1 MSELAAIRR
10 TYPPDAQ
17 VGMRIVDVP
26 ITLYTNEPRLLTSL
40 RDYFAPYLA
49 ERPASDAHR
58 VFVLQGEPVYD
69 AARLR
74 DVSRAAGKSVKE
86 AFYDT
91 ADGRIVVKRRTGVA
105 IYVAEPD
112 HYVVGDLVTN
122 TNQAVNAVMIVFAKA
137 MLQRSFVMLHASAVL
152 AETGGIAFASPSG
165 SGKSTMAL
173 ALVEYRYRF
182 VTNDRLFVRCVNG
195 YGAEMIGVPKRPRVN
210 PGTLFRLP
218 RLARLATFEERS
230 RYASLRI
237 EELWTV
243 EQKHDVDV
251 DAIYGPGTVHLQ
263 GRLTAIYLLRWSP
276 VECGWNVRSLGVAE
290 RRAAVG
296 QMIKRTTVYDVA
308 PPRAGESVAAN
319 AVADAV
325 SMYEV
330 TGRADVGRLVDF
342 VLTHA
347 E

>member
-1 MSELAAIRR
+1 MSELTAIRR

-26 ITLYTNEPRLLTSL
+26 LTLHTNEPRLLASL

-49 ERPASDAHR
+49 ERPAVDARR
-58 VFVLQGEPVYD
+58 VYVMQGEPIYD

-91 ADGRIVVKRRTGVA
+91 ADARIVVKRRTGVA

-122 TNQAVNAVMIVFAKA
+122 FNQAVNAVMMVFAKA

-152 AETGGIAFASPSG
+152 GETGGIAFASPSG

-173 ALVEYRYRF
+173 ALVEYHYQF
-182 VTNDRLFVRCVNG
+182 VTNDRLFVRRVNG
-195 YGAEMIGVPKRPRVN
+195 LSADMVGVPKRPRVN

-218 RLARLATFEERS
+218 RLAALATIEERS
-230 RYASLRI
+230 RYASLRA

-263 GRLTAIYLLRWSP
+263 GRLNAIYLLHWSP
-276 VECGWNVRSLGVAE
+276 VEQGWNVRSLGAAE
-290 RRAAVG
+290 RRAALG
-296 QMIKRTTVYDVA
+296 QLVKRVTVYDVVS
-308 PPRAGESVAAN
+308 PQAGESRAVN
-319 AVADAV
+319 AIADAV
-325 SMYEV
+325 SMYAV
-330 TGRADVGRLVDF
+330 AGRADVGRLTDF
-342 VLTHA
+342 VLAHA
-347 E
+347 Q